1 MKQCVQVG
9 MFRVQE
15 VLVLKQIKRL
25 RLRKQIKVLI
35 LEQAN
40 KRNLFLKLKG
50 LKIISYL
57 PHNQKI
63 CVT

>member
-1 MKQCVQVG
+1 MKQCVQEG

-15 VLVLKQIKRL
+15 VIVLKQIKRL

-40 KRNLFLKLKG
+40 K
-50 LKIISYL
+50 II
-57 PHNQKI
+57 
-63 CVT
+63 